1 MIAAGL
7 LLAMIA
13 ASAAVRPAVT
23 QKLTLPPRLTVGD
36 RFEVVLDVTSPPR
49 SLVTGPLTDSA
60 RVFVVAGEHRAT
72 RIRPDRDEATYRLS
86 VAGFEAGRQ
95 RLPTF
100 VFLVSSGARTDTLR
114 TDTAS
119 VTIASILPAKM
130 QDIHG
135 LAPPETFPNL
145 WLWIVPGAVL
155 LLAALA
161 WLVHRLLRRYRAL
174 QELAAAP
181 LPPWEE
187 ALAALDA
194 APWRE
199 WLETGQVK
207 RYSYTLS
214 QILKHYIERRFEFD
228 AVEQTTTEL
237 LASMRTRRTPMRE
250 EVARFFT
257 WLDLVKYAKSVPPTG
272 DAESA
277 IGQVREFVMK
287 TTPPPPTPH
296 PTAPAASPGAGPAA
310 ATGSA

>member
-1 MIAAGL
+1 MTAVSL
-7 LLAMIA
+7 LLALVTA
-13 ASAAVRPAVT
+13 TAPVRSTVA

-36 RFEVVLDVTSPPR
+36 RFELRLDVTSPPR
-49 SLVTGPLTDSA
+49 SLVTGPLADSTG
-60 RVFVVAGEHRAT
+60 VFVVAGERRVT
-72 RIRPDRDEATYRLS
+72 RIRPDHDEASYRLS
-86 VAGFEAGRQ
+86 VAGFKAGRQ
-95 RLPTF
+95 RLPAF
-100 VFLVSSGARTDTLR
+100 VFLVHSGARTDTLR

-119 VTIASILPAKM
+119 VSIASVLPAKM

-145 WLWIVPGAVL
+145 WLWVVPAAVL

-161 WLVHRLLRRYRAL
+161 WLARRLFRRYRTL

-181 LPPWEE
+181 LSPWEE

-199 WLETGQVK
+199 WLETGQAK

-237 LASMRTRRTPMRE
+237 LASMRARRTPMRE

-257 WLDLVKYAKSVPPTG
+257 WLDLVKYAKSVPPA
-272 DAESA
+272 DEAESA
-277 IGQVREFVMK
+277 IGQVREFVRK
-287 TTPPPPTPH
+287 TTPAPV
-296 PTAPAASPGAGPAA
+296 APAAAPAGEPASA
-310 ATGSA
+310 AGSA